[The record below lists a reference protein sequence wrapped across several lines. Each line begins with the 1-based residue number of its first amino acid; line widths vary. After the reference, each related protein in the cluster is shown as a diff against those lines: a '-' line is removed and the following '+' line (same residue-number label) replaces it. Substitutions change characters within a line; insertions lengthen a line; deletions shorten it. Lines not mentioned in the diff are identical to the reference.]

1 MEFATG
7 ALGTLLPKLGQLLE
21 DDYNLRKNVRKNI
34 AFLKK
39 ELEFTH
45 AVLRDVGEVPPEQL
59 KEVVRYW
66 ARDARE
72 LSYEMEDVIDSF
84 LVHVD
89 GPDTPSKRS
98 AKRFIKKMK
107 SWLTNISKRRQI
119 GEQIKSIK
127 ERNKEVA
134 ARRDR
139 YKVDIDTKN
148 HGTSVDPRLQALYA
162 KTTELVGI
170 DESKKEII
178 MNLTKGDDL
187 SPQLQKIVSIVGFG
201 GLGKTTLAKAVFDEI
216 KLQFDCTAFVAVSRN
231 PDVTKF
237 LKDMLYELDK
247 ETYENIHS
255 TSLDVNHLIDLARGF
270 IGNKRFLEELSCL
283 RIDEESRDNAEA
295 LGLLTELRIPVWMN
309 SNPSD
314 LLLDLSILS
323 IDVRKLGQDDILILG
338 RLPSLRYLDV
348 LSDLGTYGRLVVGP
362 GSFPCLVHCKLFGS
376 VAHLVFQQGA
386 MPRLTLLESWFLVRL
401 AKEVAES
408 DGGFELGLGN
418 LPSLQVAVVWFRSRE
433 ASEEEVK
440 EAQAAVTKEAE
451 IHPKRPTLIMFP

>member
-139 YKVDIDTKN
+139 YK
-148 HGTSVDPRLQALYA
+148 
-162 KTTELVGI
+162 
-170 DESKKEII
+170 
-178 MNLTKGDDL
+178 
-187 SPQLQKIVSIVGFG
+187 
-201 GLGKTTLAKAVFDEI
+201 
-216 KLQFDCTAFVAVSRN
+216 
-231 PDVTKF
+231 F

-270 IGNKRFLEELSCL
+270 IGNKRYFIVTDDIWDIS
-283 RIDEESRDNAEA
+283 I
-295 LGLLTELRIPVWMN
+295 W
-309 SNPSD
+309 
-314 LLLDLSILS
+314 DLSILS